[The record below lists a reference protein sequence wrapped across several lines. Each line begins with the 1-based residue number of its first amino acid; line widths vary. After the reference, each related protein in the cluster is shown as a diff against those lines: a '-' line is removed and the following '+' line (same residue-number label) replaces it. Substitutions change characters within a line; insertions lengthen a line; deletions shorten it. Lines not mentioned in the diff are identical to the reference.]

1 MKEKFDGLVDR
12 LLDSHILLEEAIE
25 ILEQSMIR
33 QALLRSSGNHC
44 AGARLLGIHRN
55 TLQRKIEKYELVRKP
70 VSRASRSRKRKA
82 TVA

>member
-12 LLDSHILLEEAIE
+12 LLDSHILLEDAIE

-33 QALLRSSGNHC
+33 QALLRSGGNQC

-55 TLQRKIEKYELVRKP
+55 TLQRKVEKYDLGRKP
-70 VSRASRSRKRKA
+70 VARASRPRKRKPSA
-82 TVA
+82 A